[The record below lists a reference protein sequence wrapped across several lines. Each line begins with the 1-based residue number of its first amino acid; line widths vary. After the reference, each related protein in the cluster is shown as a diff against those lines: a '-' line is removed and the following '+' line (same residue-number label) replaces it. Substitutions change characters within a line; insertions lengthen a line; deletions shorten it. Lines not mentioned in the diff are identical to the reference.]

1 MFSHGVSQ
9 SQLSRLYEAK
19 KSKLLASQ
27 QKQTEKIIKELAKIL
42 RKNKTLEDL
51 DKALRDKTYKTKC
64 VTITR

>member
-19 KSKLLASQ
+19 KAKLLASQ
-27 QKQTEKIIKELAKIL
+27 QKQTEKIIKELAKVL
-42 RKNKTLEDL
+42 RKNKTLKDL

-64 VTITR
+64 VTIAR